1 MCSKSA
7 PASSTELAIIFAY
20 ERELASVLTVLA
32 LVHPGVLALS
42 SNHSTTE

>member
-1 MCSKSA
+1 M
-7 PASSTELAIIFAY
+7 ELAIIFAC

-32 LVHPGVLALS
+32 LVHPGALALS